1 MRKDVGTQPKDVGVI
16 GGRRARSGLGRR
28 LIGWIAAYALVFHA
42 VLAGAVVAQLAAA
55 SGAPGFEICVSHPDG
70 AGAPAQGQHQHDQCV
85 LHCAAV
91 TGFAPLALVLV
102 ALIFPLRPVAY
113 APRRRLRP
121 PTNFLCRAGM
131 SRAPP
136 LTA

>member
-1 MRKDVGTQPKDVGVI
+1 MRKDVRAQPKGVWVT
-16 GGRRARSGLGRR
+16 GARRGRQGLGRR
-28 LIGWIAAYALVFHA
+28 LIGWIAAYAFVLHA
-42 VLAGAVVAQLAAA
+42 IFAGAVVAQLAAT

-70 AGAPAQGQHQHDQCV
+70 APAPAQGQHQHDQCA

-91 TGFAPLALVLV
+91 SGFAPLALALI

-113 APRRRLRP
+113 APRRRFQPASTL
-121 PTNFLCRAGM
+121 LCRAGM

-136 LTA
+136 LRA

>member
-1 MRKDVGTQPKDVGVI
+1 VI
-16 GGRRARSGLGRR
+16 GERRARLGLGSR
-28 LIGWIAAYALVFHA
+28 LIGWIAAYAFVLHA
-42 VLAGAVVAQLAAA
+42 VLAGAVLAQFAAN

-70 AGAPAQGQHQHDQCV
+70 GGAPAQGQHQHDQCA

-91 TGFAPLALVLV
+91 AGFAPLALILL

-113 APRRRLRP
+113 PPRRRFQLA
-121 PTNFLCRAGM
+121 PTLLCRAGL

>member
-1 MRKDVGTQPKDVGVI
+1 VRNQRACKDVCVI
-16 GGRRARSGLGRR
+16 GARRYRPGFGRR
-28 LIGWIAAYALVFHA
+28 LIGWIAAYAFVLHA
-42 VLAGAVVAQLAAA
+42 VLAGALVAQFAAT

-70 AGAPAQGQHQHDQCV
+70 VPAPAQGQHQHDQCA

-91 TGFAPLALVLV
+91 AGFAPLALALI

-113 APRRRLRP
+113 APRRRFQPAPSL
-121 PTNFLCRAGM
+121 LCRAGM

>member
-1 MRKDVGTQPKDVGVI
+1 MRKDMPAQPKGVCVI
-16 GGRRARSGLGRR
+16 GARRERWGLGRR
-28 LIGWIAAYALVFHA
+28 LIGWIAAYAFVLHA
-42 VLAGAVVAQLAAA
+42 IFAGAVVAQLAAT

-113 APRRRLRP
+113 APRRRFRP

-136 LTA
+136 LRA